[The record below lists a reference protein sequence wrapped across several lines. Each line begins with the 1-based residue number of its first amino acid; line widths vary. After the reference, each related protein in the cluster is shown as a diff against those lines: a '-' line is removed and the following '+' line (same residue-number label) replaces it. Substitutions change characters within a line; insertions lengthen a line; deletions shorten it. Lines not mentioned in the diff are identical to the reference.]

1 MNKFWP
7 GSLFGRLLCLLVF
20 LIVLVLVTL
29 ILLFQYDRQQ
39 LLINQFGET
48 KIIQLQALRTVL
60 RSSLRAER
68 PAVLARF
75 SRQFNAQ
82 IFEERRRPLSRDD
95 IFPAPYPRFYQDMPP
110 NIPYFEQIIPSPN
123 SPFYTDSPFSPFNEE
138 HHPGL
143 EPRGAFLD
151 LEKYMK
157 KMLGPGTEIRI
168 QPGRQLLW
176 VRFSAQS
183 NYYWAG
189 FTLPEQP
196 QARDASSRAFF
207 LSLIVIGMLVLS
219 AFAFARY
226 LTQPLSK
233 LAQAVDMVGRG
244 KEPPALPDIGPSEVI
259 ALNRGFNEM
268 TKRLQQVDKD
278 RTLLLA
284 GVSHD
289 LRTPL
294 ARLRLSIEISDI
306 DEVERGLM
314 IDDIESMDRI
324 IDQFLDFARNDNQ
337 VKVKLLDVNDIIA
350 NCVERYQH
358 SGYDVRFVPNGKL
371 PEIVLRPISIERLV
385 LNLINNALSHGKPP
399 IEISTGHNNKN
410 IWIEVADHGEGFP
423 QEERERLKEPFQRAL
438 EARSTVEGQLGAG
451 LGLAIVDRIV
461 RLHGG
466 TLDLLNA
473 PHGGALV
480 RVVLPRRP
488 KD

>member
-1 MNKFWP
+1 VNRFWP
-7 GSLFGRLLCLLVF
+7 SSLFGRLLCLLVF
-20 LIVLVLVTL
+20 LILLVLTTL
-29 ILLFQYDRQQ
+29 VLLFQYDRQK
-39 LLINQFGET
+39 LLVNQFGET
-48 KIIQLQALRTVL
+48 KVIQLQALRAAL

-68 PAVLARF
+68 PAVLMRF

-82 IFEERRRPLSRDD
+82 IFEERRRPLSRDVSP
-95 IFPAPYPRFYQDMPP
+95 IPYQSFGAPDTSI
-110 NIPYFEQIIPSPN
+110 NIPYFEQVVPSPN
-123 SPFYTDSPFSPFNEE
+123 SPFDLDTSLSPFRGE

-143 EPRGAFLD
+143 EARGAFLD

-157 KMLGPGTEIRI
+157 KMLGGDTQIRI

-176 VRFSAQS
+176 VRFSAQG

-196 QARDASSRAFF
+196 QAHDVSSRAFF
-207 LSLIVIGMLVLS
+207 LSLIIIGMLVLS

-244 KEPPALPDIGPSEVI
+244 KTPPALPDIGPSEVV
-259 ALNRGFNEM
+259 ALNQGFNAM
-268 TKRLQQVDKD
+268 TRRLQQVDKD
-278 RTLLLA
+278 RALLLA

-306 DEVERGLM
+306 DDNERDLM
-314 IDDIESMDRI
+314 IDDIESIDGI
-324 IDQFLDFARNDNQ
+324 IDQFLNFARNDNQ
-337 VKVKLLDVNDIIA
+337 GNTKMLNVNAMIES
-350 NCVERYQH
+350 CVERYRH
-358 SGYDVRFVPNGKL
+358 SGHDVRFTPDSKL
-371 PEIVLRPISIERLV
+371 PEIMLRPISIERLTT
-385 LNLINNALSHGKPP
+385 NLINNALNHGRPP

-410 IWIEVADHGEGFP
+410 IWIEVIDHGDGFP
-423 QEERERLKEPFQRAL
+423 QEERERLKEPFQRAS
-438 EARSTVEGQLGAG
+438 EARSTIEGQLGAG

-461 RLHGG
+461 RLYGG
-466 TLDLLNA
+466 TFELLNA
-473 PHGGALV
+473 PRGGALV
-480 RVVLPRRP
+480 RITLPRKL